1 MKINLFWDVRQSV
14 GYVDIN
20 FSYSVNF
27 WVSVFYNGSC
37 FFLYF
42 VDRASRNDSC

>member
-14 GYVDIN
+14 GYFDTI
-20 FSYSVNF
+20 FSYSVSF
-27 WVSVFYNGSC
+27 WVSVFYNGSF

-42 VDRASRNDSC
+42 ADRASRNDSW